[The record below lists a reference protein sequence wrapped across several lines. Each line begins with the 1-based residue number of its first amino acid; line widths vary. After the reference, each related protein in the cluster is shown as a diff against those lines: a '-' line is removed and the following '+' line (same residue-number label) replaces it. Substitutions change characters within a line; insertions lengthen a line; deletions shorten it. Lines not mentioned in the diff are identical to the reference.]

1 MSKKKK
7 QPTNSGSNSETKDK
21 SGTNECVRCGTCC
34 EKGGPSF
41 HHDDRM
47 LIEKGIILSKY
58 LYTIRRGELAYD
70 NVQGCLRA
78 VESDIIKIKGKGD
91 GWICLYFDED
101 KRACMIYDDR
111 PLECRALRCW
121 DTREIEQIYASNR
134 LTREDLVSE
143 IEGLWDLVKDHQT
156 RCDYQKIQKLTDDL
170 INTKS
175 QSSYRKLLEIVRYDA
190 EIRKLVISQGGLEE
204 DMLDFLFGRPLT
216 KTLRNYGFK
225 VQQKGKKIGLVRMN

>member
-1 MSKKKK
+1 
-7 QPTNSGSNSETKDK
+7 
-21 SGTNECVRCGTCC
+21 
-34 EKGGPSF
+34 
-41 HHDDRM
+41 
-47 LIEKGIILSKY
+47 
-58 LYTIRRGELAYD
+58 
-70 NVQGCLRA
+70 
-78 VESDIIKIKGKGD
+78 
-91 GWICLYFDED
+91 
-101 KRACMIYDDR
+101 MIYDDR

-134 LTREDLVSE
+134 LTREDLVSD

-156 RCDYQKIQKLTDDL
+156 RCDYQKIKKLTDDL

-204 DMLDFLFGRPLT
+204 DMLDFLFGRPLA

-225 VQQKGKKIGLVRMN
+225 VQQKGKKVGLVRMN

>member
-7 QPTNSGSNSETKDK
+7 QQTDSGSNSVPKDK
-21 SGTNECVRCGTCC
+21 AAINGCMRCGACC

-47 LIEKGIILSKY
+47 LIEKGNILSKY
-58 LYTIRRGELAYD
+58 LYTIRKGELAYD

-91 GWICLYFDED
+91 GWICLFFDEE
-101 KRACMIYDDR
+101 KKACMIYPER

-134 LTREDLVSE
+134 LTREDLVSD
-143 IEGLWDLVKDHQT
+143 IEGLWELVRDHQV
-156 RCDYQKIQKLTDDL
+156 RCDYKKIQKLIDDL
-170 INTKS
+170 ISTNS
-175 QSSYRKLLEIVRYDA
+175 PSSYRKLLEIVRYDA
-190 EIRKLVISQGGLEE
+190 EMRKLVISQGGLEE

-225 VQQKGKKIGLVRMN
+225 VQQIGKKIGLVRVT